1 MTEDN
6 NSINETIET
15 VETPVKKTRKKKV
28 EILTECRVLKGFR
41 LSHGPV
47 VRKFNKNADGQ
58 YITHKVET
66 KSGAIRH
73 ERTINIISL
82 NLDDMKEALKLK
94 AVEVV

>member
-6 NSINETIET
+6 NSIAETIET

-28 EILTECRVLKGFR
+28 EILTECRVLKGYR
-41 LSHGPV
+41 LAEGPI
-47 VRKFNKNADGQ
+47 VRKYNKNADGQ

-66 KSGAIRH
+66 KSGAIRN
-73 ERTINIISL
+73 ERTINIVNL
-82 NLDDMKEALKLK
+82 NLDDMKAALKLK